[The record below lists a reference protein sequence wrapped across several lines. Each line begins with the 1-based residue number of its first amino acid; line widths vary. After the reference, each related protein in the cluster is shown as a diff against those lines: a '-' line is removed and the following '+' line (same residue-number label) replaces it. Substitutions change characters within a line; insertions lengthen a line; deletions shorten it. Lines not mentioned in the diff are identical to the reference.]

1 MTVSVPSLGA
11 GAPSLF
17 AGGAPGGMAPGAAR
31 ATTLDAHSLMDL
43 MYDGFYLVFLLRQ
56 RQAPRDAQE
65 FRERIK
71 DFLMEFERGAL
82 RLKADA
88 DDVHLAKYAF
98 CALVDETVL
107 ASSFRVRDAWERQPL
122 QLQFF
127 GDQLAGEH
135 FFDKLE
141 SVRAQG
147 ARRLQVLEVF
157 HMCLLLGF
165 QGKYLL
171 EGSEKLG
178 YYTSR
183 LGDEIAHLKGKR
195 APFAPHW
202 AAPDKVMHT
211 LRHEVPLWALA
222 SVVAL
227 FGLAAFL
234 GLRWQLARATA
245 ADVAVYQDV
254 IKLPPR
260 AAHLT
265 ITLP

>member
-1 MTVSVPSLGA
+1 MTVSTPASV
-11 GAPSLF
+11 APSLF
-17 AGGAPGGMAPGAAR
+17 AGGTPGSVPVAAR
-31 ATTLDAHSLMDL
+31 AATLDAHTLLDL

-56 RQAPRDAQE
+56 RQAPRDAAE

-88 DDVHLAKYAF
+88 EDVHLAKYAF

-107 ASSFRVRDAWERQPL
+107 SSSFRVRDAWERQPL

-141 SVRAQG
+141 AVRAQG

-178 YYTSR
+178 YYTAR

-211 LRHEVPLWALA
+211 LRHEVPLWAVA

-227 FGLAAFL
+227 FGLAAFI
-234 GLRWQLARATA
+234 GLRWQLGRTTQGDLSA
-245 ADVAVYQDV
+245 YQDV
-254 IKLPPR
+254 VKLPPR
-260 AAHLT
+260 AAHIT